1 MHTNSNPASR
11 PHHHHPL
18 KLLGNGR
25 PHTHHKFQ
33 PEPRKSYP
41 PSPTSTILPKK
52 APIFLDIHNR
62 FQNIALLV
70 SSRIIDFLSYDFN
83 SIRYPS
89 RSLLPSLSLSDDLQL
104 HVPSGPSFARA
115 RVFVCE
121 SNKTKKYSPENMKR
135 NEIRPFAG
143 KRRARAPTLNLT
155 SLFGAI

>member
-83 SIRYPS
+83 SIRC
-89 RSLLPSLSLSDDLQL
+89 LSLSIFCSLFPTTSNSTFRLAQVL
-104 HVPSGPSFARA
+104 PA
-115 RVFVCE
+115 RVCLCV
-121 SNKTKKYSPENMKR
+121 KVIKLR
-135 NEIRPFAG
+135 NIRP
-143 KRRARAPTLNLT
+143 K
-155 SLFGAI
+155 I

>member
-1 MHTNSNPASR
+1 MHTNSNPGSR

-83 SIRYPS
+83 SIRCPS
-89 RSLLPSLSLSDDLQL
+89 LSRSLSLSDDLQL
-104 HVPSGPSFARA
+104 HVPSGPSLSRA
-115 RVFVCE
+115 RVFVCK

-135 NEIRPFAG
+135 NEIRPLRE
-143 KRRARAPTLNLT
+143 KDVRAHPPLT
-155 SLFGAI
+155 